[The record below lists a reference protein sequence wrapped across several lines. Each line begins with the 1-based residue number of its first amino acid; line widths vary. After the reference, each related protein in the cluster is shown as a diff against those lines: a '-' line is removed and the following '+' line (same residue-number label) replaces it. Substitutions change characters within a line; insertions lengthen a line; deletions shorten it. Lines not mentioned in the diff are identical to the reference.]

1 MSMFIND
8 IVLIGKTATLSMW
21 CLAAYGLFIFS
32 PDVSLFLNVFAS
44 ITAAMHILLVLLT
57 RLKNLRN
64 NKPAVHYRAIL
75 LWGVFALFE
84 QYHSRHSSPLVNG
97 INKY

>member
-1 MSMFIND
+1 MSIND

-21 CLAAYGLFIFS
+21 CLVAYGFFIFS
-32 PDVSLFLNVFAS
+32 PDVSHFINVFAC
-44 ITAAMHILLVLLT
+44 ITAIMHMLLALIA
-57 RLKNLRN
+57 RLQNIRN
-64 NKPAVHYRAIL
+64 KKPAVHYREIF

-97 INKY
+97 I